1 MTGKSREGWWGMRL
15 ALAILVLGGSAAAS
29 RADPPKLTLAILPLK
44 LLDTS
49 GEPVDQ
55 APEHARRLDAMA
67 RNLAEDLGA
76 SGDYRTLLIAPE
88 RVHARCPDE
97 RPDCLLELAKEAGA
111 TRVFV
116 GVVHK
121 SSTLILQLFARVV
134 DARTGRAVLTRD
146 LNFRG
151 DTDEAWRRAG
161 VFLARQVGEAGP

>member
-1 MTGKSREGWWGMRL
+1 MTGKAHHAWGMRL
-15 ALAILVLGGSAAAS
+15 AAAILVLAGPMTAPHAEPL
-29 RADPPKLTLAILPLK
+29 PPTLAILPLK

-55 APEHARRLDAMA
+55 GPEHARRLAAMA

-76 SGDYRTLLIAPE
+76 GGGYRTLLVTPE
-88 RVHARCPDE
+88 TLHARCPDE
-97 RPDCLLELAKEAGA
+97 RPDCLLEAAREAGA
-111 TRVFV
+111 DRVFV

-121 SSTLILQLFARVV
+121 SSTLILQLFARVA

-161 VFLARQVGEAGP
+161 VFLAGQVREAGP